1 MFAYIKGVL
10 EEKNENYVVIDVG
23 GIGYKV
29 FMPTN
34 SIQQLP
40 ERGENVKVHTYYY
53 VREDNISLFGFTT
66 LEELKMFELLLS
78 VSGIGT
84 KSALATLSEITPSA
98 FALSIITGD
107 VSTLVKI
114 PGVGNKTAQR
124 MILEL
129 KDKLKTENAVAKPK
143 TGEFVGNNQTGQAL
157 EEASSALLV
166 LGYTKKEID
175 QVLRDSQ
182 LAYLSVEDMIKEAL
196 KRLSK

>member
-143 TGEFVGNNQTGQAL
+143 TGELVGNSQTGQAL

-182 LAYLSVEDMIKEAL
+182 LASLSVEDMIKEAL

>member
-1 MFAYIKGVL
+1 M
-10 EEKNENYVVIDVG
+10 VIDVG

-175 QVLRDSQ
+175 QVL
-182 LAYLSVEDMIKEAL
+182 
-196 KRLSK
+196 

>member
-182 LAYLSVEDMIKEAL
+182 LASLSVEDMIKEAL

>member
-29 FMPTN
+29 FMQTN

-182 LAYLSVEDMIKEAL
+182 LASLSVEDMIKEAL